1 MSDEKVIQAFPPKPQ
16 LPENPVELV
25 EDRWNYCQHK
35 SIRIITAD
43 RQVVCRECGA
53 TLDPFNYLLS
63 EARAIAHGWQKYRE
77 VMALTSQR
85 IEEIA
90 KLEKEKKRLQGQVRN
105 LKRQADEVTLDV
117 RRPL

>member
-1 MSDEKVIQAFPPKPQ
+1 MSDDKVIQAFPPKPQ

-25 EDRWNYCQHK
+25 EDRWSYCPHK

-53 TLDPFNYLLS
+53 TLDPFNYLLA
-63 EARAIAHGWQKYRE
+63 EARAIAQGWQKYRE
-77 VMALTSQR
+77 VMALVSQR
-85 IEEIA
+85 TEEIA
-90 KLEKEKKRLQGQVRN
+90 KLEKEKKRLQGQVRT
-105 LKRQADEVTLDV
+105 LKKQADEVTLDV